1 MKIAVIGVKGL
12 PAKQGGIEHYCQ
24 ALYPKIV
31 ERGHT
36 VDLYARASYI
46 KQSWLST
53 YQHQGVR
60 VICLPSL
67 PIRGLDAFTSSGL
80 AALVCTFRGY
90 IEPTKILTITNSLI
104 IKYG

>member
-31 ERGHT
+31 EQGHS
-36 VDLYARASYI
+36 VDLYARSSYI
-46 KQSWLST
+46 NESWFSV
-53 YQHQGVR
+53 YKCQGVR

-67 PIRGLDAFTSSGL
+67 AFRGLDALTNSGL
-80 AALVCTFRGY
+80 AAIVADPFSCFRS
-90 IEPTKILTITNSLI
+90 ILI
-104 IKYG
+104 